1 MLFYF
6 ACEAAGA
13 ASARHSLR
21 PLFSEGRIYW
31 QASDAS
37 CRENAKLYP
46 HHCAERWNKSSEPN
60 FDEISSASH
69 KLEHLESGTS
79 NLPTGWFSINHDG
92 ETPMTK
98 LKLMAAAAV
107 LSAAIA
113 GPAMAGDGYH
123 RGPVGAAADTA
134 AGVAGAAVGTAA
146 AVATAPFGNSYAYD
160 NSHDYYANQ
169 RDYGPDGY
177 ACHPG
182 TWIKGADGQR
192 HVCQ

>member
-1 MLFYF
+1 LHARLRAQRAPGIPCALCFQKAGF
-6 ACEAAGA
+6 IGKPRTHRAARMRNCIHII
-13 ASARHSLR
+13 ARSGGTKVPNQILMKLVPLHISLN
-21 PLFSEGRIYW
+21 IW
-31 QASDAS
+31 
-37 CRENAKLYP
+37 K
-46 HHCAERWNKSSEPN
+46 
-60 FDEISSASH
+60 
-69 KLEHLESGTS
+69 SGTS